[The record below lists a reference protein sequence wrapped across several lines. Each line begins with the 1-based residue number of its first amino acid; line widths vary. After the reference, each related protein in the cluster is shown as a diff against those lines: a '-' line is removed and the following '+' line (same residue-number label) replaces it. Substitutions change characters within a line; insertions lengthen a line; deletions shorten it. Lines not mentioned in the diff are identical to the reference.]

1 VKLKIAILD
10 DYQDEVRK
18 LDCFQLL
25 ANHDVIILNA
35 TFTDE
40 LELAGYLSG
49 VEALV
54 LIRERTQITPNL
66 LSLLPDLKVIIQT
79 GKVSNHINPKVC
91 AKYGVEVLEGVG
103 SPTAPAELTWALIMA
118 ASRNLNNYV
127 SEFSSGNWQQTGDAG
142 LGRKLEGLNLGIWG
156 YGKIG
161 QRIAR
166 YSKTFGMN
174 VTVWGRKASRKLA
187 IEHGFN
193 AADSKEEF
201 FCQSD
206 IVTLHLRLNGVT
218 RHCVTKDDLSLMKP
232 DSLLVNTS
240 RAELIEPDAVYNE
253 MRLNPSK
260 SAAVDV
266 YEIEPATTDNCK
278 ILSLPN
284 VLCSPHIGYVEKSS
298 YELYFRTA
306 FENLLRYS
314 ESKR

>member
-1 VKLKIAILD
+1 MKIAILD

-25 ANHDVIILNA
+25 ANHEVIILNKH
-35 TFTDE
+35 FTNE
-40 LELAGYLSG
+40 MELAGYLAD

-54 LIRERTQITPNL
+54 LIRERTPITPTL
-66 LSLLPDLKVIIQT
+66 LSLLPDLKVISQT
-79 GKVSNHINPKVC
+79 GKISNHINPQVC
-91 AKYGVEVLEGVG
+91 AEYAVEVLEGAG
-103 SPTAPAELTWALIMA
+103 SPIAPAELTWALIMA

-127 SEFSSGNWQQTGDAG
+127 SEFSGGHWQQSGEAG

-166 YSKTFGMN
+166 YAKTFGMN
-174 VTVWGRKASRKLA
+174 VTIWGRKASRKLA
-187 IEHGFN
+187 VEHGFN
-193 AADSKEEF
+193 AADTKTDF
-201 FCQSD
+201 FNQVD
-206 IVTLHLRLNGVT
+206 IVTLHLRLNGAT

-266 YEIEPATTDNCK
+266 YEIEPATPDNCK

-306 FENLLRYS
+306 FENLLKYADR
-314 ESKR
+314 K